1 VAARVVCC
9 PRCGARMGSES
20 VVIREDFWGLTLRTL
35 GDVTIERGASVALK
49 RIEASG
55 KVVVRGALQAQV
67 RAGRSIVVE
76 AGAYWRGSGRAPRF
90 DVHPDAEVVC
100 FYDTS
105 ADESGPSCVAVGG
118 AVATAKDAP
127 VGAPTG

>member
-1 VAARVVCC
+1 
-9 PRCGARMGSES
+9 MGSES